1 MAEQNVPRRSI
12 AVGVDASAEA
22 EEALSW
28 AAAEAR
34 RRNLP
39 LTLVHGVG
47 PSVTAWMEVG
57 SPNLREVLDTM
68 IAAGRDLLDRAEA
81 RVLEL
86 APGVDTYRILRLA
99 GPHEALMALA
109 PEAEMIVVGTRSAG
123 SRGVPLPDVAER
135 LVAEHPPC
143 PVIVPRAGGADPKRG
158 MVVLCDGSPES
169 RVTLVRAWRR
179 ARENHQPLTVLLC
192 LPDPPEDGPAT
203 DIGLMDAMARIEA
216 ELGPSLL
223 GFERALVADMVA
235 EMRSALPGVDA
246 QLFVDDDA
254 VDECLKRVPVD
265 ADMLVAGAP
274 HARRVAEVVGASA
287 SDEGCV
293 TAILPA
299 LLPEER
305 EVVGQGAGPSAA
317 GTSEAGDVPPDEP
330 APVRVVRPR
339 RRLRSGSRRHS

>member
-1 MAEQNVPRRSI
+1 MEEQNVPRRSI

-22 EEALSW
+22 ENALAW

-34 RRNLP
+34 RRDLP

-47 PSVTAWMEVG
+47 PSVTTWMEIG

-68 IAAGRDLLDRAEA
+68 IAAGRDLLDRAQA

-86 APGVDTYRILRLA
+86 APGVDTYQILRLA

-109 PEAEMIVVGTRSAG
+109 PEAEMIVVGTRSAA

-135 LVAEHPPC
+135 LVAEQPPC
-143 PVIVPRAGGADPKRG
+143 PVIVPRAGGSDPKLG

-179 ARENHQPLTVLLC
+179 ARENGQPLTVLLC
-192 LPDPPEDGPAT
+192 LPDPPADGPAT
-203 DIGLMDAMARIEA
+203 DIGLMDAMARMES

-235 EMRSALPGVDA
+235 ELRSALPGVDA
-246 QLFVDDDA
+246 QLFVDDA
-254 VDECLKRVPVD
+254 AIDECLKRVPLD

-274 HARRVAEVVGASA
+274 HARRVAEVVGASET
-287 SDEGCV
+287 DEACA
-293 TAILPA
+293 TAILPP

-305 EVVGQGAGPSAA
+305 DAAGAAAGASDPGTSVAGDGPS
-317 GTSEAGDVPPDEP
+317 DEP
-330 APVRVVRPR
+330 TSADRVWAR
-339 RRLRSGSRRHS
+339 RWTRLGARRGN

>member
-1 MAEQNVPRRSI
+1 MEEQNVPRRTI

-22 EEALSW
+22 EEALTW

-34 RRNLP
+34 RRDLP

-68 IAAGRDLLDRAEA
+68 IAAGRELLDRAHA

-86 APGVDTYRILRLA
+86 APGVDTYQVLRLA

-143 PVIVPRAGGADPKRG
+143 PVIVPRAGGSEPKVG

-179 ARENHQPLTVLLC
+179 ARENGQALTVLLC
-192 LPDPPEDGPAT
+192 LPDPPADGPAT
-203 DIGLMDAMARIEA
+203 DIGLMDAMARLEA

-235 EMRSALPGVDA
+235 ELRSALPGVDA
-246 QLFVDDDA
+246 QLFVDDAA
-254 VDECLKRVPVD
+254 VDECLRRVPVE

-274 HARRVAEVVGASA
+274 HARRVAEVVGAA
-287 SDEGCV
+287 DTGEACA

-305 EVVGQGAGPSAA
+305 DVAGTPGPSTA
-317 GTSEAGDVPPDEP
+317 GTPEAGEVPPEEP
-330 APVRVVRPR
+330 APVSVVRPR
-339 RRLRSGSRRHS
+339 RRLRAGSRRRT